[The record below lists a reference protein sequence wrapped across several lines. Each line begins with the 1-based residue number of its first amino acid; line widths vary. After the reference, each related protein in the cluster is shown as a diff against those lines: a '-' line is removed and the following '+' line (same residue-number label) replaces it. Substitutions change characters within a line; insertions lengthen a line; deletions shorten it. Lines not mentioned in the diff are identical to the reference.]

1 MASKVDICNSAMNML
16 GASNIVSL
24 TEDSKNARLLNQRF
38 DFVRDAVFRGHA
50 WNCLINRQ
58 QLNQSSTTPTYQYS
72 YAYPLPTDP
81 YCLRI
86 LDFHTGSYS
95 SNEVDIDWKVEG
107 REILTDQATVYIK
120 YIGRVTDPN
129 EYDTL
134 LIETVA
140 ARLASDTGY
149 AITGSTTLTNAMWQ
163 LYEAKIVEARHAD
176 ATEGKPDEIIANT
189 WLNARA

>member
-1 MASKVDICNSAMNML
+1 M
-16 GASNIVSL
+16 
-24 TEDSKNARLLNQRF
+24 
-38 DFVRDAVFRGHA
+38 
-50 WNCLINRQ
+50 
-58 QLNQSSTTPTYQYS
+58 
-72 YAYPLPTDP
+72 
-81 YCLRI
+81 
-86 LDFHTGSYS
+86 
-95 SNEVDIDWKVEG
+95 DIDWKVEG

>member
-58 QLNQSSTTPTYQYS
+58 QLNQSSTTPTYQFS

-95 SNEVDIDWKVEG
+95 SNEVDMDWKVEG

-140 ARLASDTGY
+140 ARLASDTSY

>member
-1 MASKVDICNSAMNML
+1 MATEVSICSNALRRL
-16 GASNIVSL
+16 GDDPITAL
-24 TEDSKNARLLNQRF
+24 TDDTERARLCNAF
-38 DFVRDAVFRGHA
+38 YIPSRDLILRSHP
-50 WNCLINRQ
+50 WNFAITRATLA
-58 QLNQSSTTPTYQYS
+58 QLSDTPAYEYGYQY
-72 YAYPLPTDP
+72 ALPTDP

-95 SNEVDIDWKVEG
+95 SNEVDMDWKVEG
-107 REILTDQATVYIK
+107 REILTDEATVYIK

-176 ATEGKPDEIIANT
+176 ASEGKPDEIIANT

>member
-1 MASKVDICNSAMNML
+1 MATEVSICSNALRRL
-16 GASNIVSL
+16 GDDPITAL
-24 TEDSKNARLLNQRF
+24 TDDTERARLCNAF
-38 DFVRDAVFRGHA
+38 YVPSRDLILRSHP
-50 WNCLINRQ
+50 WNFAITRATLA
-58 QLNQSSTTPTYQYS
+58 QLSDTPAYEYGYQY
-72 YAYPLPTDP
+72 ALPTDP

-95 SNEVDIDWKVEG
+95 SNEVDMDWKVEG
-107 REILTDQATVYIK
+107 REILTDEATVYIK

-176 ATEGKPDEIIANT
+176 ASEGKPDEIIANT

>member
-134 LIETVA
+134 LIETIA

>member
-1 MASKVDICNSAMNML
+1 MASKIDICNSAMNML

-38 DFVRDAVFRGHA
+38 DFVRDAVFRSHA

-58 QLNQSSTTPTYQYS
+58 QLNQSSTTPAYQYS
-72 YAYPLPTDP
+72 YAYPIPTDP

-86 LDFHTGSYS
+86 LELHTGSYS
-95 SNEVDIDWKVEG
+95 SNETDIEWKVEG
-107 REILTDQATVYIK
+107 RNILTDEATVYIK
-120 YIGRVTDPN
+120 YIGRITDPN

-134 LIETVA
+134 LIETIS
-140 ARLASDTGY
+140 ARLAADTGY
-149 AITGSTTLTNAMWQ
+149 AITGSTTLTSSMWQ

-176 ATEGKPDEIIANT
+176 ATEGQPDTIQAHT
-189 WLNARA
+189 WINARA

>member
-1 MASKVDICNSAMNML
+1 MGANLIERHFTLDRSFEGPDHILSSEPDEFTELVSISKQVP
-16 GASNIVSL
+16 
-24 TEDSKNARLLNQRF
+24 
-38 DFVRDAVFRGHA
+38 
-50 WNCLINRQ
+50 LIMGDG
-58 QLNQSSTTPTYQYS
+58 TK
-72 YAYPLPTDP
+72 
-81 YCLRI
+81 RI
-86 LDFHTGSYS
+86 
-95 SNEVDIDWKVEG
+95 
-107 REILTDQATVYIK
+107 Q
-120 YIGRVTDPN
+120 PN

-176 ATEGKPDEIIANT
+176 ASEGKPDEIIANT

>member
-58 QLNQSSTTPTYQYS
+58 QLNQSSTTPTYPYS

-176 ATEGKPDEIIANT
+176 ATEGQPDEIIANT

>member
-1 MASKVDICNSAMNML
+1 MASKIDICNSAMNML

-134 LIETVA
+134 LIETIA

-176 ATEGKPDEIIANT
+176 ATEGQPDKIIANT

>member
-58 QLNQSSTTPTYQYS
+58 QLNQSSTTPTYQFS

>member
-58 QLNQSSTTPTYQYS
+58 QLNQSSTTPTYQFS

-95 SNEVDIDWKVEG
+95 SNEVDMDWKVEG

>member
-58 QLNQSSTTPTYQYS
+58 QLNQSSTTPTYQFS

-107 REILTDQATVYIK
+107 RKILTDQATVYIK

>member
-176 ATEGKPDEIIANT
+176 ATEGKPDEILANT